1 MKMGMKICVS
11 GSRGIAALSAAVLLL
26 TCNVAFAA
34 SVKLGAIFPLSGNFA
49 TFGTQ
54 CFKGVELAVEQ
65 ANAQGGINGDPIELV
80 KADAADTSQAVSE
93 TRRLISREGV
103 KAIFGTYA
111 SGLSYAATP
120 VAELAGVPYFE
131 VTATADNLTQRK
143 FQYLFR
149 ASAPASAFGISSME
163 ALEKIVMP
171 HYKLT
176 PENARIA
183 IVNEDSLYGASVAKK
198 QLEMAKK
205 AGLNVVET
213 IPYSAKTVDLS
224 SAVLRLKQSKVNV
237 VMHTG
242 YQNDS
247 ILLHRQMAEA
257 GFKPTALVGGGGG
270 YSLYETRRAIGDKLD
285 GTVTTDFALVDIN
298 PEGAKGLKEFTES
311 YKAKYKQE
319 PTAYSVI
326 SYAGAKSFIDAMKKA
341 KSFDKDDIRSAV
353 MAMDEPMGSEA
364 TGYGAKYDQNG
375 QNTRYRMIIMQWQKG
390 ELKAIYPESLAV
402 SQPQF
407 TDDKS

>member
-1 MKMGMKICVS
+1 MKIGMKVCVLVGKGVS
-11 GSRGIAALSAAVLLL
+11 VACSAALLLGSG
-26 TCNVAFAA
+26 VAYAA
-34 SVKLGAIFPLSGNFA
+34 SVKVGAIFPMSGNFA

-65 ANAQGGINGDPIELV
+65 ANAQGGINGDKIELV

-93 TRRLISREGV
+93 TRRLISREDV

-131 VTATADNLTQRK
+131 VTGTADNLTERK

-163 ALEKIVMP
+163 ALQKIVMP

-198 QLEMAKK
+198 QLEIAKK

-224 SAVLRLKQSKVNV
+224 SAVLRLKQSKINV

-247 ILLHRQMAEA
+247 ILLHRQMTEA

-298 PEGAKGLKEFTES
+298 PEGARGLNEFTAA

-326 SYAGAKSFIDAMKKA
+326 SYAGAKSFIDAMKKS

-353 MAMDEPMGSEA
+353 MSMDEAMGSQA
-364 TGYGAKYDQNG
+364 TGYGMKYSENG

-390 ELKAIYPESLAV
+390 QLKAIYPESLAV
-402 SQPQF
+402 ATPQF
-407 TDDKS
+407 KD